1 MPQQFDNKKLRRV
14 PFTRRLLSA
23 AVIGMAILSGCASL
37 EHMIQKPTATFSHMQ
52 IASADLFE
60 STAVF
65 SFNIHNPNPIS
76 IRAGHITYDLKL
88 NGRDFVKG
96 QLDQGAT
103 LAAGGTSMLQ
113 IPITMAYLDFFDSM
127 AQLWST
133 RSSDYALTGGFTVG
147 PLVIPFQ
154 AHGVLDLPKMPRIS
168 LESIEVRKLSL
179 SGATLNCQVQMS
191 NPNTFDLLF
200 KKLDYA
206 LRLGGASLGQASA
219 LPAGPIG
226 KNGKSTI
233 ALALDL
239 SFAQMGR
246 SVFQMLQGTKADYR
260 LDGGLIFDRPAKGEE
275 KVPFSL
281 SGKSPLL
288 HR

>member
-1 MPQQFDNKKLRRV
+1 MPQHFAARKLRRV
-14 PFTRRLLSA
+14 PFTRCLLSA
-23 AVIGMAILSGCASL
+23 AVIGISILSGCASL
-37 EHMIQKPTATFSHMQ
+37 QQMIQKPTATFSHMQ
-52 IASADLFE
+52 IVSADLFK

-65 SFNIHNPNPIS
+65 NFNIHNPNPIKIS
-76 IRAGHITYDLKL
+76 AGRITYDLKL
-88 NGRDFVKG
+88 NGRDFVNG

-113 IPITMAYLDFFDSM
+113 IPITMAYLDFFDTM
-127 AQLWST
+127 TQLWST
-133 RSSDYALTGGFTVG
+133 RSADYALTGGFTVG

-154 AHGVLDLPKMPRIS
+154 AHGVLDLPKMPKIS

-179 SGATLNCQVQMS
+179 SGATLNCQLQMS
-191 NPNTFDLLF
+191 NPNAFDLLF
-200 KKLDYA
+200 KKLDYT
-206 LRLGGASLGQASA
+206 LRLGGSSLGQASA
-219 LPAGPIG
+219 LPTGPIA
-226 KNGKSTI
+226 KNGKSAI

-239 SFAQMGR
+239 SFAQMSR
-246 SVFQMLQGTKADYR
+246 SVFQLLQGAKADYR
-260 LDGGLIFDRPAKGEE
+260 LDGGLVFDHPASGEE